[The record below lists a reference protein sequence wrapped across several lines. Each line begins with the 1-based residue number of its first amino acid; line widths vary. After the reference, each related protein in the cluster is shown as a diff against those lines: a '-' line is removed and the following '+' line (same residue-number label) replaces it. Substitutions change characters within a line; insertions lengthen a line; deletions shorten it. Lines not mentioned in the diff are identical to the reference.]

1 MVMMVMFIL
10 TLNLSRAIVVDIGPH
25 HLLEVFFHCRAARGR
40 GDLGRN
46 HLLRRVA
53 ACLKISRCSNM
64 LFLRLPTFRRKK
76 VNQKKILAV
85 TANDISLDFLQVD
98 MLSKMKEIL
107 K

>member
-53 ACLKISRCSNM
+53 ACLKLSRCSNM

-76 VNQKKILAV
+76 VKKKILAV

>member
-53 ACLKISRCSNM
+53 ACLKISRCTNT

-85 TANDISLDFLQVD
+85 TANDISLDFLEVD

>member
-53 ACLKISRCSNM
+53 ACLKIKYQDV
-64 LFLRLPTFRRKK
+64 LIRKK
-76 VNQKKILAV
+76 VKKKREIKASTQYFLRF
-85 TANDISLDFLQVD
+85 DKLHLIFFLRSLNEFQFTR
-98 MLSKMKEIL
+98 
-107 K
+107 

>member
-53 ACLKISRCSNM
+53 ACLKISRCTNT

-76 VNQKKILAV
+76 VKKILAV
-85 TANDISLDFLQVD
+85 SANDISLDFLQVD
-98 MLSKMKEIL
+98 MLFKIKEIL